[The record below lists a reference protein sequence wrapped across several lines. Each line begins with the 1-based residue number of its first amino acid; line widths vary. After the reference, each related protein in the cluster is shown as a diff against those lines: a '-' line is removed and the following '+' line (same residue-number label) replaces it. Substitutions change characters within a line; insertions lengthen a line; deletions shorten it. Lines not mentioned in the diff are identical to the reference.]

1 MDVVAAIK
9 AVKHLRKNLL
19 TYMQSNNPYIR
30 REYNRFRVRIG
41 EVLRSLAVLRNTD
54 DNVVALLSL
63 DRIRVEILGSENEAA
78 IIADALIRDHAITSQ
93 MATSLINDG
102 GYVREV
108 IQNLLDMNEA
118 LHRAGLPY
126 GERAVHDEM
135 ALKAEE
141 IANIARHAGEV

>member
-1 MDVVAAIK
+1 
-9 AVKHLRKNLL
+9 
-19 TYMQSNNPYIR
+19 MQSDNRYIR

-41 EVLRSLAVLRNTD
+41 EVLRSLAVLRDTED
-54 DNVVALLSL
+54 SVVALLSL
-63 DRIRVEILGSENEAA
+63 DRIRVDILGSENEAA
-78 IIADALIRDHAITSQ
+78 SVADSLIRDHAITSQ

-108 IQNLLDMNEA
+108 IQRLLDMNEQ

-126 GERAVHDEM
+126 GEGLHDEL

-141 IANIARHAGEV
+141 IANIARHAGTVR